1 MDKSL
6 IPEYIAALP
15 EATDSQLEWLYK
27 VCLSNDKD
35 KAAFKAL
42 SDKVQKERKKRGKLV
57 TISSKVIEPK
67 IRTSNV
73 NPDDYE
79 GVPVEETT

>member
-1 MDKSL
+1 MDKAL

-15 EATDSQLEWLYK
+15 EASDENLAWLFK
-27 VCLSNDKD
+27 VCSSQDKD

-42 SDKVQKERKKRGKLV
+42 SDKVQKERKKRGKIV

-67 IRTSNV
+67 LKQSNV

-79 GVPVEETT
+79 GVPIEN